1 MAFNTKEQE
10 LIRWGIENGKS
21 KEEIK
26 SAITRFRTGVPT
38 DTATSS
44 EEEPEPGVVERV
56 TGQITQA
63 GERANQAITGEG
75 EFAGRS
81 SIRRGFEAA
90 SEAAS
95 AIPGVAKELLP
106 APARK
111 AIDKVG
117 ETISTGVQWL
127 ADKIGSTDIAQ
138 KFVKDH
144 PEMAKALE
152 EAAGT
157 AAAAGN
163 VAGTVLAAQGAA
175 TSAQKTVNAAASGAV
190 KTAQTAADAINRA
203 RPSTIAL
210 YEKSKDLIK
219 PTPTPQKALGEVLQG
234 KTKDLKAG
242 AKALGAIDTEGVKT
256 YAQLAKKLDDA
267 IGEMSGQV
275 DDYLSKDPTPI
286 KLSDLTTRSTSQ
298 AGAVVERNFVSTALE
313 HLRELYEKTADDVGR
328 ANVDEVLR
336 KAETEGLT
344 RLEINDISRLYNI
357 EFGQKAFNKIGDP
370 LTSVN
375 AQMYE
380 NIRKGLKDVARKGLG
395 GSEAAAT
402 DQIISSLYNTKTLVQ
417 KNVEAVNKL
426 QQKIAER
433 GLLEKTGNLVS
444 KYADVLTGGSI
455 RGLIGGILPRGAGYK
470 VMNALDLEERLA
482 KNLEIIR
489 NAIESGSD
497 NAIIKAVKE
506 IDDSIAEQ
514 IK

>member
-21 KEEIK
+21 KEEIR
-26 SAITRFRTGVPT
+26 SAIVRFRTGSTDSPTVP
-38 DTATSS
+38 
-44 EEEPEPGVVERV
+44 EEKAEPGIVERV

-63 GERANQAITGEG
+63 GERVNQAISGKG
-75 EFAGRS
+75 EFAGRTPV
-81 SIRRGFEAA
+81 RRGFEAA

-95 AIPGVAKELLP
+95 AIPGVAKEVLP

-117 ETISTGVQWL
+117 EAISSGVQWL
-127 ADKIGSTDIAQ
+127 ADKIGSTEIAQ
-138 KFVKDH
+138 KFVQDH
-144 PEMAKALE
+144 PEAAKALE
-152 EAAGT
+152 EVAGT

-163 VAGTVLAAQGAA
+163 VAGTVLATQGAA
-175 TSAQKTVNAAASGAV
+175 TSAQKTVDAAASGAM
-190 KTAQTAADAINRA
+190 KTAQGAVDAINRA
-203 RPSTIAL
+203 RPSTAAL
-210 YEKSKDLIK
+210 YQQSKELVK

-234 KTKDLKAG
+234 KTKDLKPG
-242 AKALGAIDTEGVKT
+242 LKALGAIDTEGVKT
-256 YAQLAKKLDDA
+256 FSQLSKKIDDS
-267 IGEMSGQV
+267 IGELSGQV
-275 DDYLSKDPTPI
+275 DDFLAKDQTPI
-286 KLSDLTTRSTSQ
+286 KLQDLTTKTTS
-298 AGAVVERNFVSTALE
+298 ASGAIVSRNYVETALN
-313 HLRELYEKTADDVGR
+313 HLRELYEKTADDVGM
-328 ANVDEVLR
+328 ANVDDVIK
-336 KAETEGLT
+336 KAQGEGLT
-344 RLEINDISRLYNI
+344 RLEVNDISRLYNV
-357 EFGQKAFNKIGDP
+357 EFGQKAFSKIGDP

-380 NIRKGLKDVARKGLG
+380 NIRKGLKDVARKGMG

-402 DQIISSLYNTKTLVQ
+402 DKIISSLYNTKTLVQ

-433 GLLEKTGNLVS
+433 GLLEKAGNLVS

-482 KNLEIIR
+482 KNLEVIR
-489 NAIESGSD
+489 KAIESGSD

-506 IDDSIAEQ
+506 IDNSIAEQ

>member
-1 MAFNTKEQE
+1 MAFDNKEQE
-10 LIRWGIENGKS
+10 LIRWGIENGKT

-26 SAITRFRTGVPT
+26 SAIVRFRTG
-38 DTATSS
+38 ATSS
-44 EEEPEPGVVERV
+44 ATVPQEKAEPGIVDRV
-56 TGQITQA
+56 TGQITEA
-63 GERANQAITGEG
+63 GERVNQAIAGEG

-81 SIRRGFEAA
+81 PIRRGFEAA

-95 AIPGVAKELLP
+95 AISGVAKEVLP

-117 ETISTGVQWL
+117 EVIGSGVRWL
-127 ADKIGSTDIAQ
+127 GDKIGSTDIAQ

-152 EAAGT
+152 EAAGI

-163 VAGTVLAAQGAA
+163 IAGTVLAAQGAA
-175 TSAQKTVNAAASGAV
+175 TGAQKTVNAAASGAM
-190 KTAQTAADAINRA
+190 KTAQGAVDAINRA

-210 YEKSKDLIK
+210 YEQSKELVK

-242 AKALGAIDTEGVKT
+242 VKALGAIDTEGVKT

-275 DDYLSKDPTPI
+275 DDYLAQDPTPI
-286 KLSDLTTRSTSQ
+286 KLADLTTRSTSQ
-298 AGAVVERNFVSTALE
+298 AGVVVERNFVETALS
-313 HLRELYEKTADDVGR
+313 HLRELYEKTADDVGM
-328 ANVDEVLR
+328 ANVDDVIR
-336 KAETEGLT
+336 KAQGEGLT
-344 RLEINDISRLYNI
+344 RLEVNDISRLYNV
-357 EFGQKAFNKIGDP
+357 EFGQKAFSKIGDP

-380 NIRKGLKDVARKGLG
+380 NIRKGLKDVARKGMG

-402 DQIISSLYNTKTLVQ
+402 DKIISSLYSTKNLVQ

-433 GLLEKTGNLVS
+433 GLLEKAGNLVS

-482 KNLEIIR
+482 RNLDVIR
-489 NAIESGSD
+489 KALDSGSD
-497 NAIIKAVKE
+497 DAIIKAIKE
-506 IDDSIAEQ
+506 ISDSIVEQ
-514 IK
+514 KK